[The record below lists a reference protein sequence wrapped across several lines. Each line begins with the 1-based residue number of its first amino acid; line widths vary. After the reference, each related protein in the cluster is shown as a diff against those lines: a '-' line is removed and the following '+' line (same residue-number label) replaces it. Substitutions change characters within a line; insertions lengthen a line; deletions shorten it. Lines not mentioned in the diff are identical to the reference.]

1 MNKCKYCGNE
11 IVKRNKFCDNQ
22 CQRNYEN
29 DKLIQSWLNG
39 KNYTRKGGNSVPIWI
54 RNYLID
60 EADNK
65 CTKCGWNEI
74 NPFTNKVPLEIDHID
89 GDADN
94 NLKENL
100 RVLCPNCHSL
110 TSTFKNIGNRKSS
123 RNNRNNFK

>member
-1 MNKCKYCGNE
+1 MKKCKHCGND
-11 IVKRNKFCDNQ
+11 IVNRNKFCNNQ

-29 DKLIQSWLNG
+29 EILILNWLNG
-39 KNYTRKGGNSVPIWI
+39 INYTRKGGNSVPIWI
-54 RNYLID
+54 RNYLIE
-60 EADNK
+60 EANNK

-74 NPFTNKVPLEIDHID
+74 NPFTNKIPLEIDHID
-89 GDADN
+89 GDSDN

-123 RNNRNNFK
+123 RINRNNK